1 MTENDYGKYYCLA
14 KNSQGE
20 TSGEIALYG
29 KILIHFNYT
38 CVCVCL
44 LGQSMFELCSSLA
57 QLDRENILNFLR
69 YTDINKLSEL
79 TK

>member
-1 MTENDYGKYYCLA
+1 VTENDYGKYYCLA

-38 CVCVCL
+38 CECVCL
-44 LGQSMFELCSSLA
+44 LGQSMSELCSSLA
-57 QLDRENILNFLR
+57 QLDKENILNFLR
-69 YTDINKLSEL
+69 YTDVNKLSEL